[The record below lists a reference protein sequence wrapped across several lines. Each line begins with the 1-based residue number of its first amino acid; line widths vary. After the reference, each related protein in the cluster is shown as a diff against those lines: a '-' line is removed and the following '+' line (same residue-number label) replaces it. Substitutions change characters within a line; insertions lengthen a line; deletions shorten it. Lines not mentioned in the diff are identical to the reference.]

1 MSSSRSRK
9 HAKKKQEAAGNAVYT
24 VVKIVVVVL
33 IVMVIYRLGS
43 MAYTYGERIFGEPA
57 MAEAPGTDI
66 SITVEETDSVRD
78 VAGVRLRLQPLEGRQ
93 PRFVPGLYARLH
105 KLQIFLPLEH
115 ARVDKRFIQ
124 IPRHLLLRLS
134 SARGEAQAD
143 TQQQGRSKMRHSI
156 SFHILTIII
165 ILNRQY
171 AE

>member
-57 MAEAPGTDI
+57 MAETPGSDI

-78 VAGVRLRLQPLEGRQ
+78 VAEKLEQAGLIRDAGLFVIQERLVGFKSGLH
-93 PRFVPGLYARLH
+93 PGTYTLNTS
-105 KLQIFLPLEH
+105 QMPEEMIE
-115 ARVDKRFIQ
+115 I
-124 IPRHLLLRLS
+124 LS
-134 SARGEAQAD
+134 ASQTE
-143 TQQQGRSKMRHSI
+143 
-156 SFHILTIII
+156 
-165 ILNRQY
+165 
-171 AE
+171 EE

>member
-24 VVKIVVVVL
+24 VVKIVVVIL

-78 VAGVRLRLQPLEGRQ
+78 VADKLEQAGLIRDAGLFVIQERLVGFKSGLR
-93 PRFVPGLYARLH
+93 PGTYTLNTS
-105 KLQIFLPLEH
+105 QTPEEMIE
-115 ARVDKRFIQ
+115 I
-124 IPRHLLLRLS
+124 LS
-134 SARGEAQAD
+134 ASQTE
-143 TQQQGRSKMRHSI
+143 
-156 SFHILTIII
+156 
-165 ILNRQY
+165 
-171 AE
+171 EE